1 MFNLCV
7 LGHSLVPT
15 NLTIDSSTVNLEILR
30 YPGATIP
37 TITAKL
43 NDINF
48 WNRNYDGLILILG
61 GNDLAQHSVEHVFD
75 QLCTLARR
83 LRPTTRFLSICTI
96 EYRLYPR
103 HNRFGVDQQTYR
115 RKVVTINRK
124 IRRFAKAINA
134 KIVDLGR
141 RDLTINHVGD
151 GVHFS
156 PVGVRYL
163 CHILHRVVTAYLH
176 TN

>member
-1 MFNLCV
+1 MFQLCV
-7 LGHSLVPT
+7 LGHSLVPA
-15 NLTIDSSTVNLEILR
+15 NLTIDDSTVNLEILR

-37 TITAKL
+37 TITANL

-48 WNRNYDGLILILG
+48 WTRNYDGLILILG
-61 GNDLAQHSVEHVFD
+61 GNDLAQHSVDHVFD
-75 QLCTLARR
+75 QLCNLARR
-83 LRPTTRFLSICTI
+83 LKPTTNFLTICTV

-124 IRRFAKAINA
+124 IRRFTKAINA
-134 KIVDLGR
+134 RFVDLGR
-141 RDLTINHVGD
+141 REFTINHVSD

-156 PVGVRYL
+156 PLGQTYL
-163 CHILHRVVTAYLH
+163 CRLINRVVAAYLRS
-176 TN
+176 